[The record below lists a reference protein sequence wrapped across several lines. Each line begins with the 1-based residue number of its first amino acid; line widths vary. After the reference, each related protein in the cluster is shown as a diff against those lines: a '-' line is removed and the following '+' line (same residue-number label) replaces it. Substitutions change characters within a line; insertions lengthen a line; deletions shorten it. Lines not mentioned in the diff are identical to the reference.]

1 MLYVT
6 VHYPRIDLTETIGIS
21 AQNMIDN
28 GIESLVQYLQD
39 HHHIVDEFYIL
50 DVDMSDFPLNN

>member
-6 VHYPRIDLTETIGIS
+6 VHYTRIDLTETISIS
-21 AQNMIDN
+21 VQNMIDN
-28 GIESLVQYLQD
+28 GIDSLVQYLQE

-50 DVDMSDFPLNN
+50 DVDMSDLPPNN